1 MLKFCRNV
9 IKHSRSCRPRELG
22 SMISEEADR
31 EGARSKLWTYLYQ
44 NPYGKKLPNL
54 CQSSGI
60 IGSLERPRRIAE
72 KIVV

>member
-1 MLKFCRNV
+1 
-9 IKHSRSCRPRELG
+9 
-22 SMISEEADR
+22 MISEEADR